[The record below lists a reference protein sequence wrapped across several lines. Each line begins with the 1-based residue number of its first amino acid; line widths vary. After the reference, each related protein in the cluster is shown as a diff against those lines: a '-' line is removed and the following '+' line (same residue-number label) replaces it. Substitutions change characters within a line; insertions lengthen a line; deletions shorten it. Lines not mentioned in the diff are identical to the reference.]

1 MSDKTDRLEAEAER
15 HRSNIDSTI
24 DALKDRMSPGQM
36 MDEALGF
43 FKEGQVADA
52 GRNFGQQVRDN
63 PLALGLIGAGVAWLA
78 FGSGV
83 RSTGRDLYDR
93 YGPDHSDHD
102 VDEYG
107 RFRAVGGRHLDP
119 DRFPDSGEYHD
130 PYRSPSDAD
139 PRTGGATYVSGSA
152 GGSTGS
158 SLKDKAASA
167 GSSVS
172 GAASSTGSAVGSAAS
187 KTGSAIS
194 SGASK
199 TGSAISGAASS
210 VGEGARSAGSAI
222 GGAASS
228 AASGI
233 ASGASATGQAA
244 SDAASSTGQ
253 AFADGGRAIGRGA
266 SQAGRSAARGYR
278 SVQSELIS
286 AFRDEPLVFGAIA
299 VAVGAAIGAALPPTR
314 REDEWMGQTRDDL
327 RDQAYQ
333 RGREAVADAQDVAEK
348 TYAAASEKAEEKG
361 LKPKGEGETFA
372 DKAADV
378 ARTAAKTAK
387 DEAAKKT

>member
-15 HRSNIDSTI
+15 HRSNIDNMI

-43 FKEGQVADA
+43 FKEGQVAEA
-52 GRNFGQQVRDN
+52 GKNFGQQVRDN
-63 PLALGLIGAGVAWLA
+63 PLALGLIGAGIAWLA

-93 YGPDHSDHD
+93 YGSDDGAD

-107 RFRAVGGRHLDP
+107 RFRAGGGRHLDP

-139 PRTGGATYVSGSA
+139 PRTGGATYV
-152 GGSTGS
+152 GGSDTTGS
-158 SLKDKAASA
+158 SLKDKASGVGSA
-167 GSSVS
+167 VS
-172 GAASSTGSAVGSAAS
+172 GAASSTGSAV
-187 KTGSAIS
+187 S

-210 VGEGARSAGSAI
+210 VGESARSAGSAV
-222 GGAASS
+222 GSAAGNAASS
-228 AASGI
+228 IS
-233 ASGASATGQAA
+233 SGASSASQAA
-244 SDAASSTGQ
+244 RDAAASTGQ
-253 AFADGGRAIGRGA
+253 AFADGGRAVSYRA
-266 SQAGRSAARGYR
+266 SQARQSATRGYR
-278 SVQSELIS
+278 NIQSELIG

-314 REDEWMGQTRDDL
+314 REDELMGETRDNL
-327 RDQAYQ
+327 RDQAYE
-333 RGREAVADAQDVAEK
+333 RGRDAVTEARDVAEK
-348 TYAAASEKAEEKG
+348 TYTAASERAEQKG
-361 LKPKGEGETFA
+361 LKPKGEGETVA
-372 DKAADV
+372 EKVADV
-378 ARTAAKTAK
+378 ARTAAQTAK
-387 DEAAKKT
+387 DEVKKKT

>member
-43 FKEGQVADA
+43 FKEGQVAEA
-52 GRNFGQQVRDN
+52 GKNFGQQVRDN
-63 PLALGLIGAGVAWLA
+63 PLALGLIGAGIAWLA

-93 YGPDHSDHD
+93 YGPDGDD
-102 VDEYG
+102 RDTDEYR

-119 DRFPDSGEYHD
+119 DRFPDSGEYND
-130 PYRSPSDAD
+130 PYRTSAD
-139 PRTGGATYVSGSA
+139 VDTRTGGATYV
-152 GGSTGS
+152 GGSDSSGS
-158 SLKDKAASA
+158 SLKDKASSV
-167 GSSVS
+167 GSSIS
-172 GAASSTGSAVGSAAS
+172 DAASRTGSAVGSAAS
-187 KTGSAIS
+187 KTGSAVS

-199 TGSAISGAASS
+199 TGSAVSGAASS
-210 VGEGARSAGSAI
+210 VGEGARSAGSAVT
-222 GGAASS
+222 GAASS

-233 ASGASATGQAA
+233 ASGASAAGQAA
-244 SDAASSTGQ
+244 SNAAASTGQ

-278 SVQSELIS
+278 SVQSELIG

-327 RDQAYQ
+327 RDQAYE
-333 RGREAVADAQDVAEK
+333 RGRQAAADARDVAEK
-348 TYAAASEKAEEKG
+348 TYAAASERAEEKG
-361 LKPKGEGETFA
+361 LKPKGEGETVA
-372 DKAADV
+372 DKVADV

-387 DEAAKKT
+387 EEAQKKT